1 MADPRV
7 ITLGCRLNTF
17 ESAVMRTNAEAAGL
31 SDTVIV
37 NTCAV
42 TAEAVRQARQTIRRA
57 RREQPGAR
65 IIVTGCAAQLRPDTF
80 AAMPEVDRVMGNAEK
95 MDPRQ
100 LGDGDGE
107 RIAVSDIMQVRETA
121 AHLIDSPLLDDFGS
135 RTRAFVQVQQGC
147 DHRCTFCII
156 PFARGPNRSVPE
168 ARIVEQVR
176 RLVGNGYIEVVL
188 TGVDVSSYGRDLP
201 GQPTLG
207 DMAQRLLA
215 DVPDL
220 KRLRLTSLD
229 PAVTDEA
236 LFRLLAEEPRFMP
249 HLHLSLQAAD
259 DMVLKR
265 MKRRH
270 TRRDVVELCRRARAA
285 RADVVFGADLIAGFP
300 TETDAMFANTVAA
313 VEEMDLTYLHV
324 FPYSSRAGTPAA
336 KMPQIPKA
344 LRTERAATLRSMGD
358 AARNRFF
365 ESRIGARAEVLVEKE
380 RLGHCQHFAPV
391 HLGFDARPGTI
402 VGARIEKRTNDR
414 LVGSRAA

>member
-100 LGDGDGE
+100 LGEADGE
-107 RIAVSDIMQVRETA
+107 RIVVSDIMEAREIA
-121 AHLIDSPLLDDFGS
+121 GNLIDSPLLDDFGI

-168 ARIVEQVR
+168 ERIVEQVR
-176 RLVGNGYIEVVL
+176 RLVGNGYVEMVL
-188 TGVDVSSYGRDLP
+188 TGVDVSSYGHDLP

-207 DMAQRLLA
+207 DMAERLLA
-215 DVPDL
+215 DVTGL

-300 TETDAMFANTVAA
+300 TETDAMFANTVSAI
-313 VEEMDLTYLHV
+313 EEMGLTYLHV

-336 KMPQIPKA
+336 NMPQVPKT
-344 LRTERAATLRSMGD
+344 LRAERAAALRSVGD

-391 HLGFDARPGTI
+391 HLGFDARPGAI
-402 VGARIEKRTNDR
+402 VQTRIDRVTDDR